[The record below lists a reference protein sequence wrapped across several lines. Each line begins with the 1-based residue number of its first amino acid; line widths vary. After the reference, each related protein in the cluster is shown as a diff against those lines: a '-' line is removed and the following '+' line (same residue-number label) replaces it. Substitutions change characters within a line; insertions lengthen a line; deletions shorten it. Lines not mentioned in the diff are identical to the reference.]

1 MKLSRWLPLLVHAC
15 LAAVAA
21 PGEARVFLTQA
32 EALALAFPA
41 GVTVERR
48 TAFLTEGERQE
59 ARKLA
64 GTGRLPDALV
74 AFYVGTRDGR
84 GVATAYFDT
93 HLVRTLAETVM
104 ILVDATGSIA
114 RIEVLSF
121 GEPEEYLPRPHW
133 YEQFSGR
140 KLDDELSLKHGVRA
154 VSGATLTAR
163 ATTDAARRILAFDQV
178 LRRRAP

>member
-1 MKLSRWLPLLVHAC
+1 MKLSRWLPLLIHAC
-15 LAAVAA
+15 LASVTSQA
-21 PGEARVFLTQA
+21 EAKVFLTQA
-32 EALALAFPA
+32 EALSLAFPA
-41 GVTVERR
+41 GVTVERK
-48 TAFLTEGERQE
+48 TAFLTEAEREE
-59 ARKLA
+59 ARKLS
-64 GTGRLPDALV
+64 GVGRLPSALV
-74 AFYVGTRDGR
+74 VFYVGTRDGR

-93 HLVRTLAETVM
+93 HVVRTLTETVM
-104 ILVDATGSIA
+104 ILVDATASIA
-114 RIEVLSF
+114 RVEILSF

-163 ATTDAARRILAFDQV
+163 ATTEAARRILAIDQV